1 MDRDFDMEKVIDKM
15 RSIREKRKLEM
26 LNAELEKADSN
37 PDTEKR
43 TSNDKVL
50 NVKYLG
56 VVEIDGKEKGIY
68 LVLEQK
74 ENEDGTLAEI
84 ERYYTEDEKC
94 IGGNNNSDQ
103 YEYLILNAKYANEK
117 ELAKK
122 LQALDKEGILD
133 LNNLEQER
141 LEEIARA
148 LGVDVE
154 EIQSINEIDVN
165 IKEKGQKSTNKDS
178 KENEDERVEIS
189 EEGVK
194 GLDIKEETEANTYLK
209 GETLDKKLGLA
220 EKGITGVKKIARVS
234 TSNLK
239 NVTGEKTTNNE
250 DSFVAIKSDNTAVVL
265 GEDILKKD
273 TRRGNNPRGESLTIN
288 NDGSVSR
295 EAITSSYLIVNG
307 NGQEYL
313 QCGYDE
319 SSGKEIKYTLRS
331 NTTGEDV
338 ATELE
343 TQRTYDDDSY
353 VRGFLNDR
361 NEGIYEPDKIMERDK
376 EHGECDEKDVTV
388 IDNDKDN
395 DSHEHFVVNEEYI
408 RVKAK
413 DIIDGNED
421 IKEVFTE
428 REVEDLLKRRIE
440 EQKEQKTVEEII
452 ENAKQELEQETQHF
466 RSRGF

>member
-15 RSIREKRKLEM
+15 RSIREKRELEM

-37 PDTEKR
+37 PDTEKQ

-56 VVEIDGKEKGIY
+56 AVEIDGKEKGIY

-74 ENEDGTLAEI
+74 ENKDGTLAEI
-84 ERYYTEDEKC
+84 ERYYTEDEEC

-103 YEYLILNAKYANEK
+103 YEYLILNEKYANEK

-122 LQALDKEGILD
+122 LQDLDKEGILD

-148 LGVDVE
+148 LGVNVE
-154 EIQSINEIDVN
+154 EIQSIDEIDVN
-165 IKEKGQKSTNKDS
+165 IKEKDQKSTNKDS

-189 EEGVK
+189 EEGIN
-194 GLDIKEETEANTYLK
+194 GLDIKEETEANKYLK
-209 GETLDKKLGLA
+209 GEILDKKLGLA

-288 NDGSVSR
+288 NDGNVSK

-319 SSGKEIKYTLRS
+319 LSGKEIKYTLRS

-361 NEGIYEPDKIMERDK
+361 NEGIYEPDKIMERDE

-395 DSHEHFVVNEEYI
+395 DSHEHFKVNEEYI

-428 REVEDLLKRRIE
+428 REVEYLLKRRIE